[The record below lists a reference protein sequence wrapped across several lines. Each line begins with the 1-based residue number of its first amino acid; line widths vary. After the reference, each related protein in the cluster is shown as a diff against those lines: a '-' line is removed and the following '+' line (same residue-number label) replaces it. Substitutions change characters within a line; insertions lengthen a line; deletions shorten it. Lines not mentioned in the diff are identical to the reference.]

1 MSVLRVHAWRR
12 AGNWW
17 MRCLKGCLG
26 RSVRGRSEMAH
37 QVCPQ
42 GWGVL
47 SARNLQTP
55 SEAPSKPYKACRR
68 CSKGSYSAVVE
79 EIGKAVS

>member
-47 SARNLQTP
+47 SVCKEPANPVRGSKQTVQ
-55 SEAPSKPYKACRR
+55 
-68 CSKGSYSAVVE
+68 GL
-79 EIGKAVS
+79 